1 MAGRFDRRRPGWS
14 QDTARPLAD
23 NVGTTS
29 NPQSPVFVP
38 EAHSK
43 AGSGLGGGDHPE
55 AAPEAVSGPVRAVP
69 GHGGWAG
76 RVDMRFEPDHSGWR
90 IVGPPEL
97 PAVLAEAGW
106 LEWNEGRGEWL
117 SSLFRVPAS
126 GRKQR
131 MREHVERC
139 LIGARKRIRA
149 AERAEQKGT
158 EQ

>member
-90 IVGPPEL
+90 IVGPRNFL
-97 PAVLAEAGW
+97 LCWRRRVGS
-106 LEWNEGRGEWL
+106 NGTRGG
-117 SSLFRVPAS
+117 AS
-126 GRKQR
+126 GCR
-131 MREHVERC
+131 RC
-139 LIGARKRIRA
+139 SGFRPAGGNSVCGNMWNA
-149 AERAEQKGT
+149 V
-158 EQ
+158 